1 MSLFCIIILMVEFRS
16 AVIAE
21 WFYVTV
27 LYNYTN
33 GGISFR
39 SLLSQYG
46 GTVSQLSITI
56 VGWNGFVPQ
65 FVVIA
70 GWYYVTVLYIIIM
83 VTMEWLH
90 FTLCHDRMDLV
101 CSSIHS
107 HNGMVPVLY
116 IAIMGWFQFYR

>member
-39 SLLSQYG
+39 SHSG
-46 GTVSQLSITI
+46 
-56 VGWNGFVPQ
+56 
-65 FVVIA
+65 VV
-70 GWYYVTVLYIIIM
+70 
-83 VTMEWLH
+83 
-90 FTLCHDRMDLV
+90 LCH
-101 CSSIHS
+101 CS
-107 HNGMVPVLY
+107 V
-116 IAIMGWFQFYR
+116 

>member
-21 WFYVTV
+21 WFYVIV

-33 GGISFR
+33 DGISFG
-39 SLLSQYG
+39 SLLSQCG
-46 GTVSQLSITI
+46 GTVSQLSMTI

-70 GWYYVTVLYIIIM
+70 GLYYGTVLYII

-90 FTLCHDRMDLV
+90 ITLCHDRMDLFR
-101 CSSIHS
+101 SSVHS
-107 HNGMVPVLY
+107 HNGMVLVLY
-116 IAIMGWFQFYR
+116 IALMG